1 MRIYVNL
8 PPEFRCIL
16 KITRLNPTAML
27 ANYFLLALRNL
38 AKQRG
43 YAAVNTLGL
52 TIGLASAIFI
62 LLYVRDELTF
72 DTMHPQA
79 ATTYRMGYWMQFNN
93 GEVQTYPQV
102 PAGWDNYLKDN
113 YQGVTEVSSYTQQ
126 GMPTSI
132 HYLPDDKII
141 LTEDIIWAEA
151 NIGKLLYLDL
161 IQGNPETALKEPNSI
176 ILSETSAKKFF
187 GDGEALNKSLSVSH
201 MMTNNTKIELLVTGV
216 YRDLPANSHIRPQY
230 IASIY
235 SLSPFVQKLDQALNE
250 YMGDGDYG
258 IWTQSFFSTTDDKQI
273 SLMQEDLQ
281 KRSNEIIEKYKLDL
295 KFRPIIKKIT
305 ELHFD
310 QTMDWSITSKSADKN
325 YLYIFITIAV
335 LILVVASIN
344 YINLATAR
352 SARRAKEI
360 GLRKTFGS
368 QRSQI
373 FIQFMLESF
382 MLVLISTV
390 LAVLLVA
397 LLLPKFNSIAEKTFS
412 LFDLFNVNMFLIVG
426 AVAIFVTLLGGSYPA
441 IFISGLQPAAVLKG
455 KFAFRKGSN
464 VFRQLLIGL
473 QFAVAVVLLIGSM
486 VLVRQMD
493 LMRNSKLNEAGKQI
507 ISIRFGGFGQN
518 AATDMQYNTYKNMLL
533 ADPQIASVTLA
544 NHLPRLDY
552 FGPLNM
558 RFQFPDIKEEANE
571 WFQLNGDYDFPR
583 TFGLKIIAGRD
594 FDPQN
599 VTDSTAILLNESAV
613 KTLNLTPQEMIGKTV
628 VRPAH
633 SYYGGVDSTRAP
645 VNGKVIGIVEDFPF
659 RSMQYKIDP
668 LGIAARPHTDDRII
682 HVRLG
687 TKEMG
692 EKIRFLEQEWKKLF
706 PNYGF
711 DYWFVDNEFGRMYEN
726 ETRVSGLTEK
736 FSALAIFITCIGLYG
751 LASFMAQ
758 QRTREI
764 GIRKAMG
771 SSNTEIIQLLLMVFA
786 KLLLIASVLAIPI
799 TYFLSAKWLER
810 FVYKTPLSIGVFS
823 LALLILV
830 MITLITV
837 GYETWKA
844 ARTNPVNTLRHE

>member
-1 MRIYVNL
+1 M
-8 PPEFRCIL
+8 F
-16 KITRLNPTAML
+16 
-27 ANYFLLALRNL
+27 ANYFLLAIRNL
-38 AKQRG
+38 ARQRG
-43 YAAVNTLGL
+43 YAAVNTIGL

-62 LLYVRDELTF
+62 LLYVRNELTF

-79 ATTYRMGYWMQFNN
+79 HTTYRMGYWMQFNN
-93 GEVQTYPQV
+93 GETQTYPQV
-102 PAGWDNYLKDN
+102 PGGWDNYLKDN
-113 YQGVTEVSSYTQQ
+113 YEGVTDVSSYIQQ

-132 HYLPDDKII
+132 HYEPDDKII

-151 NIGKLLYLDL
+151 NIGKLLYLEL
-161 IQGNPETALKEPNSI
+161 LHGNPETALKEPNSI
-176 ILSETSAKKFF
+176 LLSETSARKFF
-187 GDGEALNKSLSVSH
+187 GDGEAINKSLSVSH
-201 MMTNNTKIELLVTGV
+201 SMTNNTSIDLLVTGV
-216 YRDLPANSHIRPQY
+216 YRDFPANSHIRPQY
-230 IASIY
+230 IASIR
-235 SLSPFVQKLDQALNE
+235 SLNPFIQKIDEALNE
-250 YMGDGDYG
+250 FMGDGEYG
-258 IWTQSFFSTTDDKQI
+258 IWTQSFFNATNDELITD
-273 SLMQEDLQ
+273 MQADLQ
-281 KRSNEIIEKYKLDL
+281 KRSDEIIEKYKMDL

-310 QTMDWSITSKSADKN
+310 QSMDWSITSKSADRN
-325 YLYIFITIAV
+325 YLYIFITIAI
-335 LILVVASIN
+335 LILIVACIN

-368 QRSQI
+368 QRSQL
-373 FIQFMLESF
+373 FVQFMLESF
-382 MLVLISTV
+382 LLVLISAL
-390 LAVLLVA
+390 LAFVLVA
-397 LLLPKFNSIAEKTFS
+397 LLIPEFNSISDKTFS
-412 LFDLFNVNMFLIVG
+412 LHDLFNPEMVLIVG
-426 AVAIFVTLLGGSYPA
+426 GVVIFVTLLGGSYPA
-441 IFISGLQPAAVLKG
+441 IFISGFQPAAVLKG

-464 VFRQLLIGL
+464 VFRQILIGL
-473 QFAVAVVLLIGSM
+473 QFGVALILLIGSI

-507 ISIRFGGFGQN
+507 VSIRYGGFGEKG
-518 AATDMQYNTYKNMLL
+518 ATDMQFNTYKNMLL
-533 ADPQIASVTLA
+533 ADPQIESVTLA

-558 RFQFPDIKEEANE
+558 QFQFPDIKEEKHE

-613 KTLNLTPQEMIGKTV
+613 NMLKLTPEEMLGKTV
-628 VRPAH
+628 IRPAH
-633 SYYGGVDSTRAP
+633 SYYGGADSTQAP
-645 VNGKVIGIVEDFPF
+645 VIGKVIGIVEDFPF

-668 LGIAARPHTDDRII
+668 LGIAARPHNYDRII

-711 DYWFVDNEFGRMYEN
+711 DYWFIDDEFGRMYEN

-771 SSNTEIIQLLLMVFA
+771 SSSGEIIKLLLMVFA
-786 KLLLIASVLAIPI
+786 RLLLMASIVAIPI
-799 TYFLSAKWLER
+799 TYLLSSKWLER
-810 FVYKTPLSIGVFS
+810 FVYQTPLSVGVFA

-844 ARTNPVNTLRHE
+844 AQTNPVNTLRHE

>member
-1 MRIYVNL
+1 
-8 PPEFRCIL
+8 
-16 KITRLNPTAML
+16 ML
-27 ANYFLLALRNL
+27 SSYFLLAARNL
-38 AKQRG
+38 FKQRG
-43 YAAVNTLGL
+43 YAIVNTLGL

-79 ATTYRMGYWMQFNN
+79 ATTYRMGYWMEFGN

-102 PAGWDNYLKDN
+102 PGGWDNYLKDN
-113 YQGVTEVSSYTQQ
+113 YESVKEVSSYIQQ
-126 GMPTSI
+126 GMPTSLQ
-132 HYLPDDKII
+132 YVPDDKTI
-141 LTEDIIWAEA
+141 LTENIIWAEPT
-151 NIGKLLYLDL
+151 IGKLLYLEML
-161 IQGNPETALKEPNSI
+161 HGSPENALKEPNSI
-176 ILSETSAKKFF
+176 LLSESSAKKFF
-187 GDGEALNKSLSVSH
+187 GDGEAMNKSLSVSH
-201 MMTNNTKIELLVTGV
+201 SITNNTKIELLVTGV
-216 YRDLPANSHIRPQY
+216 YRDFPANSHIRPDY
-230 IASIY
+230 IASIN
-235 SLSPFVQKLDQALNE
+235 SLKPFWQELDQALNQF
-250 YMGDGDYG
+250 MGDGQYG
-258 IWTQSFFSTTDDKQI
+258 IWTQSFFSSTNENQVAI
-273 SLMQEDLQ
+273 MQEDLQ
-281 KRSNEIIEKYKLDL
+281 KRSNEIIEKLKLDL
-295 KFRPIIKKIT
+295 KFRPIIRKIT
-305 ELHFD
+305 DLHFD
-310 QTMDWSITSKSADKN
+310 QSMDWSITSKSADKN
-325 YLYIFITIAV
+325 YLYIFITIAI

-368 QRSQI
+368 QRTQI

-382 MLVLISTV
+382 LLVMTSAI
-390 LAVLLVA
+390 LAFGFVA
-397 LLLPKFNSIAEKTFS
+397 LLLPQFNSVSDKTFD
-412 LFDLFNVNMFLIVG
+412 LFDLLNTNMILIVG
-426 AVAIFVTLLGGSYPA
+426 AVVIFVTLLGGSYPA
-441 IFISGLQPAAVLKG
+441 IFISGFQPAAVLKG

-473 QFAVAVVLLIGSM
+473 QFMVALILLIGSI

-507 ISIRFGGFGQN
+507 ISIRFGGFGQG
-518 AATDMQYNTYKNMLL
+518 AATDMQYNTYKNLLL
-533 ADPQIASVTLA
+533 ADPQIESVTLA

-558 RFQFPDIKEEANE
+558 KFQFPDIKEESHE

-594 FDPQN
+594 FDAQN
-599 VTDSTAILLNESAV
+599 VSDSTAVLLNESAV
-613 KTLNLTPQEMIGKTV
+613 KMLRLTPEEIIGKVV

-633 SYYGGVDSTRAP
+633 SYYGGVDSTQAP
-645 VNGKVIGIVEDFPF
+645 INGKVIGVVEDFPF

-668 LGIAARPHTDDRII
+668 LGIAARPHFDDRII
-682 HVRLG
+682 HVRMG

-692 EKIRFLEQEWKKLF
+692 EKIRFLEQEWKKIF
-706 PNYGF
+706 PTYGF
-711 DYWFVDNEFGRMYEN
+711 DYWFIDDEFGRMYEN
-726 ETRVSGLTEK
+726 ETRVADLTEK

-771 SSNTEIIQLLLMVFA
+771 STSVQIVQLLLMVFA
-786 KLLLIASVLAIPI
+786 RLLLIASVVAIPV
-799 TYFLSAKWLER
+799 TWLLSSRWLER
-810 FVYKTPLSIGVFS
+810 FVYQTPLSFGVFAM
-823 LALLILV
+823 ALLTLSV
-830 MITLITV
+830 ITLITV

-844 ARTNPVNTLRHE
+844 AQANPVHSLRHD